1 MTGSA
6 IEVDSVLLK
15 VASRCNIDCSYC
27 YVYNMG
33 DDGWRDMPAL
43 MSDATIHAVCDA
55 LDTLRQ
61 DQQRCFAVVLHGGE
75 PLMMGA
81 RRLEHMLRSLR
92 RVLPEGANPL
102 SLQTNGV
109 LITRDILDI
118 CAKYATSLSV
128 SLDGPRPINDQFRIG
143 KRGEGTHDDA
153 VRGIRSLRDH
163 PESNALFSGVLAVIN
178 PLSSPQE
185 VYHYLKGLGAPSID
199 FLYRDG
205 NHTTLPFGKASFAST
220 EYAQWLVEVLD
231 VYLGDPAPPRI
242 RFLDDLIKLCLGGR
256 GIKEGSG
263 QVDFGIAI
271 IDSDGSIK
279 KNDTLKST
287 YNGGDRFRRT
297 VSVHT
302 HRLSEVFASQE
313 FKEYFAIQ
321 RPTSPACRGCSD
333 LAICGGG
340 MPLHRWRDGSGF
352 DNPSIYCADQRYL
365 ISAIRHRLQRAGLSS

>member
-1 MTGSA
+1 
-6 IEVDSVLLK
+6 
-15 VASRCNIDCSYC
+15 
-27 YVYNMG
+27 MG

-61 DQQRCFAVVLHGGE
+61 DQQRCFAVVLHRGE

-185 VYHYLKGLGAPSID
+185 VYHYLKGLGRHRSTSSTGMAITRPS
-199 FLYRDG
+199 LSARRRSHRQSMRNG
-205 NHTTLPFGKASFAST
+205 SSKCSTCTLAI
-220 EYAQWLVEVLD
+220 
-231 VYLGDPAPPRI
+231 PPR
-242 RFLDDLIKLCLGGR
+242 R
-256 GIKEGSG
+256 ESGSSMTSSSCALAA
-263 QVDFGIAI
+263 VVSRRAA
-271 IDSDGSIK
+271 
-279 KNDTLKST
+279 
-287 YNGGDRFRRT
+287 DRW
-297 VSVHT
+297 
-302 HRLSEVFASQE
+302 
-313 FKEYFAIQ
+313 
-321 RPTSPACRGCSD
+321 TSA
-333 LAICGGG
+333 
-340 MPLHRWRDGSGF
+340 
-352 DNPSIYCADQRYL
+352 
-365 ISAIRHRLQRAGLSS
+365 

>member
-1 MTGSA
+1 VTGSA
-6 IEVDSVLLK
+6 IEVDTVLLK

-33 DDGWRDMPAL
+33 DDSWRDMPAL
-43 MSDATIHAVCDA
+43 MSDATIDAVCNA

-61 DQQRCFAVVLHGGE
+61 DQRRCFAVVLHGGE

-81 RRLEHMLRSLR
+81 RRLELLLKSLR

-109 LITRDILDI
+109 LITPNILDI

-128 SLDGPRPINDQFRIG
+128 SLDGPRSINDRFRIG

-153 VRGIRSLRDH
+153 VRGIQLLRDH
-163 PESNALFSGVLAVIN
+163 PDSNALFSGVLAVIN

-185 VYHYLKGLGAPSID
+185 VYQYLKGLGAPSID

-205 NHTTLPFGKASFAST
+205 NHTTLPFGKDSFESI
-220 EYAQWLVEVLD
+220 EYAEWLVEVLD
-231 VYLGDPAPPRI
+231 EYLADPAPPRI
-242 RFLDDLIKLCLGGR
+242 RFLDDMIKLCLGGC
-256 GIKEGSG
+256 GVKEGSG

-271 IDSDGSIK
+271 VDSDGSIT

-287 YNGGDRFRRT
+287 YNGADRFRQPW
-297 VSVHT
+297 SVHT
-302 HRLSEVFASQE
+302 HRLSEVFGSQE

-321 RPTSPACRGCSD
+321 RPTSQECRSCSE

-340 MPLHRWRDGSGF
+340 MPLHRWREGSGF
-352 DNPSIYCADQRYL
+352 ENPSIYCADQRHL
-365 ISAIRHRLQRAGLSS
+365 ISAIRRRLLRAGLNS